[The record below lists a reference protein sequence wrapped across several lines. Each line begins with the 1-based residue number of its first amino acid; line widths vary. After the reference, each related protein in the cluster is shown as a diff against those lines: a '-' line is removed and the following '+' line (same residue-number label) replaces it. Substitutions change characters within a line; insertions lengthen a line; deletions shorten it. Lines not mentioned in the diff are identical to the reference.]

1 MKTPPKRTAI
11 SSIPHLNPE
20 GDGGGSGTNLS
31 EMIVNT
37 TPNINDNIILAI
49 MGKPIRPFTLN
60 ADSVICTTGAMI
72 HNNKIAKSIY
82 ISIVL

>member
-1 MKTPPKRTAI
+1 MKIPPKRTAI
-11 SSIPHLNPE
+11 SSVPHLNPE

-31 EMIVNT
+31 DMIVNT
-37 TPNINDNIILAI
+37 TPNIVDNIILAI
-49 MGKPIRPFTLN
+49 MGKLMRPFILN

-82 ISIVL
+82 ISVVL